1 MENIYWMCI
10 LLAFFIIIISV
21 FVYRV
26 LVNYKK
32 FCEEQNW
39 MNALYYFLSVIL
51 NGVIVGMFFN

>member
-1 MENIYWMCI
+1 MENVYWMCI